1 MVDMEADE
9 VTDMVV
15 VMVVDMVDK
24 VADEVAYLAYLEKGH
39 FHNFCYFLF
48 CNCEV
53 GNWAILEHK
62 KDPTNSLSRFFST
75 CGRGFLSTSSHWAG
89 SASSNLF
96 QSLLPERFLG
106 ESCSRMELELK
117 TTKLNLRIILKST
130 NMNLPTVSV
139 IQNEMNSSPY

>member
-15 VMVVDMVDK
+15 VMVVDMEVDK

-53 GNWAILEHK
+53 HLSILEHK

-117 TTKLNLRIILKST
+117 TTKLNLLSIILK
-130 NMNLPTVSV
+130 
-139 IQNEMNSSPY
+139 